1 MPQKEDL
8 EIIKV
13 PGIQLMIKVLFTKE
27 EEINQNLQLEENQ
40 FNQEMLLFFCQDHT
54 EEEELLY

>member
-1 MPQKEDL
+1 MLQKEDL
-8 EIIKV
+8 EIINV

-27 EEINQNLQLEENQ
+27 EEINLNLQLEENQ
-40 FNQEMLLFFCQDHT
+40 FNQEMLLSFCQDHT